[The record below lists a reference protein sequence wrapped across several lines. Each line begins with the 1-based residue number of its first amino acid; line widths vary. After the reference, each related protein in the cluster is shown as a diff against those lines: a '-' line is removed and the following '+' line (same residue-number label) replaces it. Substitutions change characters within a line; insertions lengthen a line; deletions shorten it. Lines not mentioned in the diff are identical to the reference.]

1 MNQIDWRLE
10 ERVEA
15 ADVVPTSD
23 SSKRI
28 VVMWNI
34 ESMRPLV
41 VGGAGGGELRRQDI
55 CSLRILGTE
64 V

>member
-41 VGGAGGGELRRQDI
+41 VGGWGLRRQDI

-64 V
+64 I